1 MSPVKDELAGGRGES
16 VVPDVVVRGSTSLC
30 TSVQDRKEV
39 GVRTNQSQ
47 GIRGYHHM
55 CLCVPRWPKTR
66 EPARTRR
73 RHTGQSIKRTGCVE
87 QVDGP
92 RQVRLSL
99 PPHTTHSHH
108 AIPPRALGSQKA
120 YPVGG
125 AQSIGLGVNQ
135 TKGALDRDSRAD
147 EARSQR
153 PKSLS
158 SSSSLSLLP
167 HNTNTRVCLP
177 CLRLL

>member
-1 MSPVKDELAGGRGES
+1 MSPVKYELAGGRGES

-39 GVRTNQSQ
+39 GVRTSQSQ

-55 CLCVPRWPKTR
+55 CSCVPPGQRHRAST
-66 EPARTRR
+66 TRR
-73 RHTGQSIKRTGCVE
+73 RHTGQSIKRTGCV
-87 QVDGP
+87 GTSRWATASP
-92 RQVRLSL
+92 SL
-99 PPHTTHSHH
+99 LAPTHNTQPPCHPTTCIRITKSVSS
-108 AIPPRALGSQKA
+108 RW
-120 YPVGG
+120 